1 MSEEIGFYLFH
12 SQSLLILPK
21 LYFLPEF
28 KFILKKNRRVKL
40 LQSVFT
46 AISVKKYPDFLNL
59 ISTQIKK
66 IASKT
71 NSLLR

>member
-28 KFILKKNRRVKL
+28 KFIPKKNRRVKL